1 MGHVAAGV
9 VVGAEPKGLVSEYSL
24 IYAARVSPRATA
36 LPPSERRVSIV
47 RAALRLIAA
56 QGTMPTTREIAEE
69 AGIAEGTIFRAF
81 DTKERLV
88 EAVVGETFCPA
99 PIAEQMRGIDLD
111 QPLRER
117 LVALVTVL
125 QGRFTEIFGVMSALG
140 LTAPPADVEEH
151 RGCRPECG
159 HIPVDEQD
167 PTVDTA
173 WGDRRGRLLAFVE
186 PDADQ
191 LTCTPAELVK
201 YLRLFTFSASHPDIA
216 EGQILPPQT
225 IVAVVLDGVT
235 RKAS

>member
-1 MGHVAAGV
+1 M
-9 VVGAEPKGLVSEYSL
+9 
-24 IYAARVSPRATA
+24 SPRASA
-36 LPPSERRVSIV
+36 LPPAERRVSIV

-56 QGTMPTTREIAEE
+56 NGTMPTTREIAEE
-69 AGIAEGTIFRAF
+69 AGIAEGTMFRAF

-99 PIAEQMRGIDLD
+99 PISVQMQAIDLE

-117 LVALVTVL
+117 LVALVAVL

-140 LTAPPADVEEH
+140 LTRAAGGPRGAPRVPAGH
-151 RGCRPECG
+151 RPRPRG
-159 HIPVDEQD
+159 RAGPGADES
-167 PTVDTA
+167 A
-173 WGDRRGRLLAFVE
+173 WRGSPGRLLAFVE
-186 PDADQ
+186 PSADE
-191 LTCTPAELVK
+191 LTCTPAELVT

-225 IVAVVLDGVT
+225 IVSVVLDGVT

>member
-1 MGHVAAGV
+1 M
-9 VVGAEPKGLVSEYSL
+9 
-24 IYAARVSPRATA
+24 SPRASA
-36 LPPSERRVSIV
+36 LPPAERRVSIV

-56 QGTMPTTREIAEE
+56 NGTMPTTREIAEE

-99 PIAEQMRGIDLD
+99 AISVQMDAIDPE

-140 LTAPPADVEEH
+140 LTAPPADFEEH
-151 RGCRPECG
+151 RGCRPGTG

-167 PTVDTA
+167 PADGTA
-173 WGDRRGRLLAFVE
+173 WRGSPGRLLAFVE

-191 LTCTPAELVK
+191 LSCSPAELVR

-235 RKAS
+235 RKAC

>member
-9 VVGAEPKGLVSEYSL
+9 LSSARAVVSERSL
-24 IYAARVSPRATA
+24 IYAARVSPRAAA
-36 LPPSERRVSIV
+36 LSPPERRVSIV
-47 RAALRLIAA
+47 RAALRLIADT
-56 QGTMPTTREIAEE
+56 GTMPTTREIAEE
-69 AGIAEGTIFRAF
+69 AGIAEGTVFRAF

-99 PIAEQMRGIDLD
+99 PISVQMRAIDLD
-111 QPLRER
+111 LPLRER

-125 QGRFTEIFGVMSALG
+125 QGRFTEIFGVMTALG
-140 LTAPPADVEEH
+140 LTAPPADFEEH
-151 RGCRPECG
+151 RGCRPDTG
-159 HIPVDEQD
+159 HVPVDEQD
-167 PTVDTA
+167 PDHDTV
-173 WGDRRGRLLAFVE
+173 WGDRGARILAFVE

-201 YLRLFTFSASHPDIA
+201 YLRLFTFSASHPEIA

-235 RKAS
+235 RKAC

>member
-1 MGHVAAGV
+1 M
-9 VVGAEPKGLVSEYSL
+9 
-24 IYAARVSPRATA
+24 SPRASA
-36 LPPSERRVSIV
+36 MPPAERRVSIV

-56 QGTMPTTREIAEE
+56 NGSMPTTREIAEE
-69 AGIAEGTIFRAF
+69 AEIAEGTIFRAF

-99 PIAEQMRGIDLD
+99 PISEQMQAIDPD

-140 LTAPPADVEEH
+140 LTAPPTDYEEH
-151 RGCRPECG
+151 RGCRPDLG
-159 HIPVDEQD
+159 HVPVDEQD
-167 PTVDTA
+167 PADDTA
-173 WGDRRGRLLAFVE
+173 WRGSPGRMLAFVE

-191 LTCTPAELVK
+191 LSCTPAELVQ

-225 IVAVVLDGVT
+225 IVAVVLDGVS

>member
-1 MGHVAAGV
+1 MEHVAAGAPALT
-9 VVGAEPKGLVSEYSL
+9 GEKRLVSECSL
-24 IYAARVSPRATA
+24 TYAAAVSPRASA
-36 LPPSERRVSIV
+36 LPPAERRVTIV

-56 QGTMPTTREIAEE
+56 NGTMPTTREIAEE
-69 AGIAEGTIFRAF
+69 AKIAEGTIFRAF

-99 PIAEQMRGIDLD
+99 PISVQMQAIDLD

-117 LVALVTVL
+117 LVDLVTVL

-140 LTAPPADVEEH
+140 LTAPPADYEEH
-151 RGCRPECG
+151 RGCRPDFG
-159 HIPVDEQD
+159 HVPVDEQD
-167 PTVDTA
+167 PAEDTA
-173 WGDRRGRLLAFVE
+173 WRGGPARLLAFVE

-191 LTCTPAELVK
+191 LSCTPAELVK

-225 IVAVVLDGVT
+225 IVAVVLDGVS